1 MILRLILESILMS
14 VLILILKEKREKNL
28 ILMIKLMVMQ
38 FLETKICRMYL
49 YCFFVLGLLVILQL
63 KYMRVMCRK
72 ALEESAEKQSNNT
85 IN

>member
-63 KYMRVMCRK
+63 KYMRVMC
-72 ALEESAEKQSNNT
+72 
-85 IN
+85 